1 MAFALRRAPVS
12 RKNQAKWGHN
22 ITEMECVNLIARGDG
37 DNRRHGSFNSVVAEN
52 SNRPLSPSFGDRQRC
67 SALSRPPVMY
77 VDESLIKEV
86 PVEMVA

>member
-37 DNRRHGSFNSVVAEN
+37 DNRRHLTSWKFQL
-52 SNRPLSPSFGDRQRC
+52 R
-67 SALSRPPVMY
+67 SRR
-77 VDESLIKEV
+77 E
-86 PVEMVA
+86 